1 MVRKDLFSL
10 EEISSETKKRQL
22 EEIPLLV
29 SLQYELSPWL
39 LSLLV
44 GFMSLLQP
52 VFRLLLVNI
61 FILLTFRV
69 RVSLCN
75 FLLYFPKDLVSN
87 ITRRIGVQH
96 KFCYTWYFKV
106 LNKDLKLLCVIK
118 ICKEGLDYTIKK
130 KKKIDDFFCFQTR
143 SFK

>member
-44 GFMSLLQP
+44 GSMSLLQP

-96 KFCYTWYFKV
+96 KFCYT
-106 LNKDLKLLCVIK
+106 
-118 ICKEGLDYTIKK
+118 
-130 KKKIDDFFCFQTR
+130 
-143 SFK
+143 